1 MTESGSF
8 LTRDF
13 LRETAYFEH
22 ISIPPGQ
29 SFLWRMDDYPWRRIV
44 WNYHPEFELHYI
56 RHSSGLAYIGDHIG
70 NFDAGQLVLVGS
82 GLPHNWITPFLG
94 DSILPERDIVVQFDP
109 SRIVRAATE
118 FPEIAE
124 LDTLFREA
132 AYGLEFYGDTSAR
145 AAVRLEAMR
154 TQRGL
159 SALSTLL
166 DLLADLATSSEYRK
180 LASAQFVDQFRP
192 GSEADRQ
199 RLDLALDFIQRNFH
213 ERPSCADVAAIV
225 GMSES
230 AFSRFF
236 KAQTGNTYSDH
247 LGTLRVWKA
256 RQQLA
261 ETELPV
267 TDVCYEAGFNNISNF
282 NRTFLRVAGMTPSQ
296 YRKAARQR
304 RNATPLQ
311 VQTLS

>member
-1 MTESGSF
+1 MTEHGAAE
-8 LTRDF
+8 TRNTF
-13 LRETAYFEH
+13 KETAYFEH

-29 SFLWRMDDYPWRRIV
+29 TFLWRLDDYPWRRIV
-44 WNYHPEFELHYI
+44 WNYHPEIELHYI
-56 RHSSGLAYIGDHIG
+56 RHSSGLAYVGDHIG

-94 DSILPERDIVVQFDP
+94 ESILPERDIVVQFDP
-109 SRIVRAATE
+109 ARIARAAAE
-118 FPEIAE
+118 FPEITE
-124 LDTLFREA
+124 LESLFRDA
-132 AYGLEFYGDTSAR
+132 AYGLEFFGETSIR
-145 AAVRLEAMR
+145 AAARLEAMR

-159 SALSTLL
+159 SALSSLL
-166 DLLADLATSSEYRK
+166 DLLADLATSTEYRK

-192 GSEADRQ
+192 GSDSDRQ

-213 ERPSCADVAAIV
+213 ERPSCEDVAAVV

-247 LGTLRVWKA
+247 LSTLRIWTA
-256 RQQLA
+256 RQKLA
-261 ETELPV
+261 ETDLPV
-267 TDVCYEAGFNNISNF
+267 TDVCFEAGFNNISNF

-296 YRKAARQR
+296 YRRAARQR
-304 RNATPLQ
+304 RSATSG
-311 VQTLS
+311 TTS